1 MGPGVVRMALAF
13 VVAAAAGQVL
23 LPLSP
28 PSILVKKVQEAA
40 VQTGSV
46 SHRSSFLILSLVSDV
61 DADAKSRYRSSS

>member
-1 MGPGVVRMALAF
+1 MALAF

-28 PSILVKKVQEAA
+28 SSIPVEKVQEAA

-46 SHRSSFLILSLVSDV
+46 SNLSSFLILSLVSDADD
-61 DADAKSRYRSSS
+61 DARSRDRSSS

>member
-1 MGPGVVRMALAF
+1 MALAF

-23 LPLSP
+23 PPLSP
-28 PSILVKKVQEAA
+28 SSIPVKKVQEAT

-46 SHRSSFLILSLVSDV
+46 SHRSTFLILSLIS